1 MRFNSTELRHRSVP
15 QNVPS
20 STPIKPTESDTPIK
34 KEFKSNVSKSS
45 KKKKALLCWL
55 IVNIIFGL
63 FFCIIYE
70 YGSGH
75 NHYVPGLRTIYI
87 VLATLGDHACPTTLN
102 DLYKNAKYPHNIHI
116 GIYQQ
121 NTPEDPDCLGMLT
134 YCTDEPEII
143 HPELGDIT
151 TLCAMKDN
159 ILINRTTVAEGA
171 KGCHY
176 GRHMTMKL
184 QEQETDFVVFVD
196 SHSVFRKHWDAYVM
210 KMWYTIEPNR
220 EYAVI
225 THYPCGAENMH
236 RRIKEKDAYSYH
248 ICGSQFGPPPNNML
262 KNSNGCFV
270 GPDVT
275 KPIRVPYWAG
285 GFNFARSHFWKN
297 VPLDPYVQYVFD
309 GDEMNVATRGWTHGY
324 DFYSPPNDIVGHYY
338 DKGPKRRSPHVGRN
352 QESHILRDKSEKR
365 LNYIWGLWNIRY
377 PQDKG
382 LTIDEI
388 SKKCELRELSK
399 YGLGTKRTL
408 KQYWKFAGINPYNK
422 TITVFKESLYAQGG
436 LDYVPYSN

>member
-34 KEFKSNVSKSS
+34 KELKQLEKPKSS

-285 GFNFARSHFWKN
+285 GFNFARSHFWSH
-297 VPLDPYVQYVFD
+297 VPLDPYIQYVFD
-309 GDEMNVATRGWTHGY
+309 GDEMNIATRGWTHGY
-324 DFYSPPNDIVGHYY
+324 DFYSPPVDIVGHWYS
-338 DKGPKRRSPHVGRN
+338 DSKDAPKRRNPHVREN
-352 QESHILRDKSEKR
+352 KEWMIQKDKSEKR
-365 LNYIWGLWNIRY
+365 INFMWGLLDDINIS
-377 PQDKG
+377 QAE
-382 LTIDEI
+382 LTD
-388 SKKCELRELSK
+388 LDK
-399 YGLGTKRTL
+399 YGLGNKRTIQ
-408 KQYWKFAGINPYNK
+408 QYWKFAGINP
-422 TITVFKESLYAQGG
+422 ITKENIVWNTNVYLNGG
-436 LDYVPYSN
+436 LEYVPFT